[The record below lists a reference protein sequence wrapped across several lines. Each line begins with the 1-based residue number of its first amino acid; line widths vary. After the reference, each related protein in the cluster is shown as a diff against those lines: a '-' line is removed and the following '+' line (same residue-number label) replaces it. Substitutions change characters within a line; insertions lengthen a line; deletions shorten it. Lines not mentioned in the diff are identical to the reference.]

1 MNFTSKIAI
10 DLTACSPSRMDGINR
25 YSIELLK
32 ALLAS
37 PLDNFIAYTSSAE
50 VLNTK
55 DERVKV
61 VATAQMSDNNFQGN
75 MRRFLWHQFQ
85 LPLLLKQNK
94 ISLIYSAVPEG
105 MLLPICP
112 QVITVHDILPIL
124 FPDVYPRLHYYF
136 KHLLPAIL
144 KTSTAIISVSASTK
158 KDLQN
163 YYNIPEEKIQIVHP
177 AYSKDVFYIKPEAS
191 VDAIKNKYHLND
203 FILCV
208 GETRPYKNSR
218 KLIQAFANVKLP
230 DLQLAVVGKIS
241 KLDRELLQL
250 PAQLNITEKVVF
262 LDGVSDADLADL
274 YRGAK
279 AFIFPSLYEGFGIPP
294 LEAMACGCPVIVSQ
308 VASLPEVCG
317 EAAYYINPYSIESI
331 AQGIYQV
338 ITDDNLRQNLSFQG
352 LEQVKNF
359 NYQTTAQQIIDIFS
373 RVPIGLTY

>member
-1 MNFTSKIAI
+1 MAISRTIAI

-37 PLDNFIAYTSSAE
+37 PVRDFIFYTSSAE
-50 VLNTK
+50 ILNVT
-55 DERVKV
+55 DERIRV
-61 VATAQMSDNNFQGN
+61 VTTAQMSDNNFQGN
-75 MRRFLWHQFQ
+75 MRRLLWHQFQ

-94 ISLIYSAVPEG
+94 VALIYSTVPEG
-105 MLLPICP
+105 MILPICP
-112 QVITVHDILPIL
+112 QVITVHDILPVL
-124 FPDVYPRLHYYF
+124 FPEVYPRLQYYF
-136 KHLLPAIL
+136 KYVISAIL
-144 KTSTAIISVSASTK
+144 KASTVIAAVSESTK

-163 YYNIPEEKIQIVHP
+163 YYNISEEKIQVVYP

-191 VDAIKNKYHLND
+191 IDTIKNKYHLNN

-208 GETRPYKNSR
+208 GETRPYKNTR
-218 KLIQAFANVKLP
+218 HLIQAFAQVNLP
-230 DLQLAVVGKIS
+230 NLQLAVVGKIS
-241 KLDRELLQL
+241 KLDRGLLQL
-250 PAQLNITEKVVF
+250 PAQLKISEKVVF
-262 LDGVSDADLADL
+262 LDRVSDEDLAEL

-317 EAAYYINPYSIESI
+317 EAAYYINPYDIESI

-338 ITDDNLRQNLSFQG
+338 ITDDNLRQKLRFQG
-352 LEQVKNF
+352 LEQVKKF
-359 NYQTTAQQIIDIFS
+359 SYQKTAQQLIDILS
-373 RVPIGLTY
+373 DCKHL